1 MRSLVALWFIP
12 RSVEPKIRPRPQLLT
27 LIFRIRGFNAIS
39 GVSLDWLTVAK
50 KKRDKEKQ

>member
-50 KKRDKEKQ
+50 KKRDKEK